1 LQYSLYLRSTWIC
14 SMPTP
19 MQCAPVE
26 QAEEIEKDGP
36 CSSAARVTTASPSR
50 DRELLLEIE
59 NYF

>member
-1 LQYSLYLRSTWIC
+1 
-14 SMPTP
+14 MPTP